1 MVHALNTLQL
11 YCNTNDVG
19 CCQIFIINYLLIN
32 YFLCYFIIISHLA
45 IQYPLSQL
53 PASRAMLAHQIDSLL
68 SMQRGMRRTIMWHK
82 KRIIIGM
89 LLSIVMSV
97 TIPAAYADLIPN
109 ESTLTPKYMV
119 AERDCEIYSLVGV
132 RVIPVGE
139 IKEDQLIQVYP
150 AAAEHYEFKFGNGIG
165 FIDKNDLRD
174 INNARKNNDFL
185 GDLNKPLPNQN
196 ILIKRETS
204 VYLAADVRSDQFGTL
219 AENLRYP
226 IVGKLKD
233 RLSNTWYQINIGDRL
248 GYVSSA
254 DAEIDNGIPILTYHH
269 MLKNE
274 ENKRFLNTSTTTS
287 DVAFSNQMAYLK
299 QAGYD
304 TISLYQLEGYL
315 NNQINLPAKAV
326 VLTFDDGLK
335 SVHRYAYPVLKKNG
349 FRATAFI
356 ISSRIKRH
364 PQKWNPDSLQFMS
377 IAELKEIQ
385 DVFDVQSHTHFLHRT
400 DNKRNPVLLN
410 RSYHNII
417 FDFEHSRRALSQFNP
432 HVIFLSYPFGGFN
445 QTAIHAAKN
454 AGFHLAV
461 TTMQGKVK
469 PGDNPFALKRLYIL
483 RTDSIPTMAQRIAN
497 EPKPVTVKVPMVE
510 RESD

>member
-1 MVHALNTLQL
+1 
-11 YCNTNDVG
+11 
-19 CCQIFIINYLLIN
+19 
-32 YFLCYFIIISHLA
+32 
-45 IQYPLSQL
+45 
-53 PASRAMLAHQIDSLL
+53 
-68 SMQRGMRRTIMWHK
+68 MWHK
-82 KRIIIGM
+82 NRIAIGM
-89 LLSIVMSV
+89 LLGIVMSV
-97 TIPAAYADLIPN
+97 MIPTTHADLLPDV
-109 ESTLTPKYMV
+109 EVTSPKYMMT
-119 AERDCEIYSLVGV
+119 ERDSEVYSLVGE

-139 IKEDQLIQVYP
+139 IKEDQLIQVTP
-150 AAAEHYEFKFGNGIG
+150 AAAEYYEFKFGNGIG
-165 FIDKNDLRD
+165 FIDKDDLVDVKKVQKTND
-174 INNARKNNDFL
+174 IL

-196 ILIKRETS
+196 IVIQREAK
-204 VYLAADVRSDQFGTL
+204 VYQVADVRSEQFSTL
-219 AENLRYP
+219 VANLRYP

-233 RLSNTWYQINIGDRL
+233 RLGDTWYQVNIGEHL
-248 GYVSSA
+248 GYVSSK

-299 QAGYD
+299 QTGYD

-315 NNQINLPAKAV
+315 NNKINLPAKVV

-335 SVHRYAYPVLKKNG
+335 SVSRYAYPILKENG

-377 IAELKEIQ
+377 ISELKEIQ
-385 DVFDVQSHTHFLHRT
+385 DVFDIQSHTHFLHRS
-400 DNKRNPVLLN
+400 DNKRHPILLS

-417 FDFEHSRRALSQFNP
+417 FDFERSRRALSQFNP

-445 QTAIHAAKN
+445 QTAIDAAKN

-469 PGDNPFALKRLYIL
+469 PGDNPYTLKRLYIL
-483 RTDSIPTMAQRIAN
+483 RTDSIPTMAARIAN
-497 EPKPVTVKVPMVE
+497 EPGPAEIALAPVVME
-510 RESD
+510 ND